1 MRTKRQTHLIALI
14 VGLGGILYGYDIGVI
29 AGALPFIQKAIP
41 LTHWQLG
48 FIVGAVL
55 GGGLVG
61 SLIAGPLADWLGRRM
76 IIALS
81 AALFL
86 IGILCITVAH
96 SYHSLLYARLLLG
109 IAIGVVAVAV
119 PLYVSEIAPPAA
131 RGKQVT
137 YFQMYLTFGIVLAY
151 AIDLLLTPSGNWHGM
166 FLVVLIPA
174 SILMIACFS
183 LPESPRWLVA
193 RQELQKA
200 INTLLALREPKQAQK
215 ELIEIESSLYDN
227 RTTSTWRQL
236 LNRKNLAPLLIA
248 LAVVILN
255 QLTGI
260 NTFLQYA
267 PQMFHHGGMQTHTG
281 AMTASLIIGVINFMG
296 TLIAIFLVDLIGR
309 RPLLIVGVCGVCLS
323 ECFMAIAQPWF
334 QSFAWLQ
341 ALGLA
346 AFILSFAIGPGV
358 IVWLV
363 ISELLP
369 TRIRSRGM
377 ALCLFFSSLSGTLIA
392 SVFPVLL
399 SQLKLSGVYTLCAI
413 FSGIY
418 VLLSVYA
425 VPETR
430 SKSLEDIQTHFEDH
444 TTQTVK
450 STT

>member
-1 MRTKRQTHLIALI
+1 MRIKQRTHLIALI

-29 AGALPFIQKAIP
+29 AGALPFIQQAIP

-48 FIVGAVL
+48 LIVGAVL

-61 SLIAGPLADWLGRRM
+61 TLITGPLADWLGRR
-76 IIALS
+76 ITIALS

-109 IAIGVVAVAV
+109 VAIGVVAVAV
-119 PLYVSEIAPPAA
+119 PLYVSEIAPPDA

-137 YFQMYLTFGIVLAY
+137 YFQMYLSFGIVLAY
-151 AIDLLLTPSGNWHGM
+151 LVDLLLTPSGNWHGM
-166 FLVVLIPA
+166 FLVVLMPA
-174 SILMIACFS
+174 SVLMVTCFG

-200 INTLLALREPKQAQK
+200 INTLLTLRNPKQAQK
-215 ELIEIESSLYDN
+215 ELIEIENSLYDN
-227 RTTSTWRQL
+227 RSSGTWRQL
-236 LNRKNLAPLLIA
+236 IKREYWAPLLIA

-267 PQMFHHGGMQTHTG
+267 PQMFHHGGMQTHIG
-281 AMTASLIIGVINFMG
+281 AITAALVIGIINFIG
-296 TLIAIFLVDLIGR
+296 TLIAVFLVDRVGR
-309 RPLLIVGVCGVCLS
+309 RPLLIFGICGVCLS

-346 AFILSFAIGPGV
+346 VFILSFAIGPGI

-377 ALCLFFSSLSGTLIA
+377 ALCLFFSSLSGTLMA
-392 SVFPVLL
+392 SAFPVLL
-399 SQLKLSGVYTLCAI
+399 SHLNLGGLYTLCAI

-418 VLLSVYA
+418 VLLSIYA

-430 SKSLEDIQTHFEDH
+430 AKSLEDIQTHFENH
-444 TTQTVK
+444 TNQTEQPV
-450 STT
+450 T